1 MKKAAPKKRQHYV
14 DNQEF
19 LAAII
24 KYKEK
29 VDIAKEQMVF
39 AEATSVMPLIA
50 SDAYHREHWK
60 KREKRNFSK
69 IFNS

>member
-1 MKKAAPKKRQHYV
+1 MKPAPKKKQHYV

-29 VDIAKEQMVF
+29 VDIAKE
-39 AEATSVMPLIA
+39 
-50 SDAYHREHWK
+50 K
-60 KREKRNFSK
+60 KLKSK
-69 IFNS
+69 VQLLE

>member
-1 MKKAAPKKRQHYV
+1 MKKSSPKKRQHYV

-29 VDIAKEQMVF
+29 VDHAKEKGL
-39 AEATSVMPLIA
+39 PLSLI
-50 SDAYHREHWK
+50 H
-60 KREKRNFSK
+60 
-69 IFNS
+69 I

>member
-29 VDIAKEQMVF
+29 VDIAKEKNLPKPRVSNYIGGF
-39 AEATSVMPLIA
+39 
-50 SDAYHREHWK
+50 
-60 KREKRNFSK
+60 FSK
-69 IFNS
+69 NRDSSII

>member
-29 VDIAKEQMVF
+29 VDIAKEKNSTK
-39 AEATSVMPLIA
+39 TS
-50 SDAYHREHWK
+50 RQ
-60 KREKRNFSK
+60 
-69 IFNS
+69 